1 MKVISGRAIL
11 SSSLGLVGGELG
23 LSLAVVFGT
32 LSCLF
37 LLSVLSLR
45 AQEVDLGFVPV
56 RL

>member
-1 MKVISGRAIL
+1 MTVISDRVIL
-11 SSSLGLVGGELG
+11 RSSLGLAGGGLG
-23 LSLAVVFGT
+23 LSLEVVFGT